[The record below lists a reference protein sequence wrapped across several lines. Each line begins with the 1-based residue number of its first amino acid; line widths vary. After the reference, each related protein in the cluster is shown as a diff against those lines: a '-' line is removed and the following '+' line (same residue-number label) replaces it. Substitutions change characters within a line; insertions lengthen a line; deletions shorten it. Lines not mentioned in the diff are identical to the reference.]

1 MIRKILHIMKETDIS
16 FSPYYDMIPKL
27 IREREYKQGIE
38 IGVFTGGHAKAILD
52 NSDLELLIGID
63 PYKMY
68 SNKGGRPA
76 GMKSQ
81 EDFDYLY
88 PFVMRKLKSDR
99 YKHLLLTSDE
109 AYSSLILIGDKFDFV
124 FIDGYHTYEQ
134 VKKDLY
140 NYDKLIRKGGVIACH
155 DYNHS
160 GYPGVSK
167 AIDEFAEQHK
177 TKIVICPLYAIY
189 MNKTWK

>member
-52 NSDLELLIGID
+52 NSNLKLLIGID

-68 SNKGGRPA
+68 EGGGRPG
-76 GMKSQ
+76 GMKNQ
-81 EDFDYLY
+81 RDFDYLY
-88 PFVMRKLKSDR
+88 SFVMVKLKSDR
-99 YKHLLLTSDE
+99 YKHLLLTSDK
-109 AYSSLILIGDKFDFV
+109 AYSLLASTGDKFDFV
-124 FIDGYHTYEQ
+124 FIDGYHSYNQ
-134 VKKDLY
+134 VKKDLN
-140 NYDKLIRKGGVIACH
+140 NYSALIRKGGVVACH

-160 GYPGVSK
+160 GYPGVSR
-167 AIDEFAEQHK
+167 AIDEFAKQHK
-177 TKIVICPLYAIY
+177 ARIVICPLHAIY
-189 MNKTWK
+189 MEKTWE